1 MVSWL
6 LTLVAADFRG
16 ASARAFD
23 VHRFRI
29 GVRLYR
35 VFIHSAG
42 PAAPNQSPYPTHRL
56 NLLILNKFFHQAGS
70 LPWRPAGS
78 TVSLLEGRPK

>member
-6 LTLVAADFRG
+6 LTLVAADLRG
-16 ASARAFD
+16 ASARAFG

-29 GVRLYR
+29 GVRLFR

-42 PAAPNQSPYPTHRL
+42 PGAPNQSPDPSHRL

-70 LPWRPAGS
+70 LTWRPAGP
-78 TVSLLEGRPK
+78 TVTLPEGRPK